1 MAESGSELVLVLAPT
16 GRDAV
21 AAEQQLRA
29 AGLESAVC
37 ASLADLVSCLRAGAG
52 VALVAEEALARAGH
66 EELRRWLDTQPPW
79 SDFPLFVLTSRQVSR
94 RLHSYRLELMQILG
108 NVALLERPLSA
119 VSMTSAVKAG
129 LRARRRQYEVR
140 GHLVAQAQAA
150 EHLEKLVHDRTRQL
164 LETNKQLSAEM
175 AERKQAET
183 ALQQAQKMEAV
194 GQMTGGIAHDFNNLL
209 TAVIGNLDLAIRRE
223 QDEKIVRWLSG
234 ALQAAQRGAKLTS
247 QLLAFARKQHMQ
259 TEPTDL
265 NALVSG
271 MGDLLVR
278 SIGATVRIETSLQHG
293 LWPAMVDASQV
304 ELIIL
309 NLALNARDAMP
320 EGGLLRIATTN
331 SRNDDLTRP
340 HALGLAGDFAVVTVS
355 DTGTGMP
362 DEVRAKAFEP
372 FFTTK
377 PPGAGTGLG
386 LSQVYGVTRQL
397 GGHVDIASYVGKG
410 TTIRIYFPR
419 AAEGVKRQTAEKVQE
434 QLPNSSAASVL
445 VVDDDPD
452 VRAFTV
458 SCLESL
464 GYKVRVADG
473 GHAALAIL
481 GGRESIDLLLIDVIM
496 PEVQGPEVA
505 RLALAKC
512 PELRILF
519 MTGYVAEASD
529 AIGRQHVISKPFTV
543 TELAHMVEEVLRAT
557 ERPKLENVISI
568 RRTPGGG

>member
-1 MAESGSELVLVLAPT
+1 M
-16 GRDAV
+16 
-21 AAEQQLRA
+21 
-29 AGLESAVC
+29 
-37 ASLADLVSCLRAGAG
+37 
-52 VALVAEEALARAGH
+52 AEEAFAGERP
-66 EELRRWLDTQPPW
+66 EELRRWLDAQPPW
-79 SDFPLFVLTSRQVSR
+79 SDFPLLILTSQQVSR
-94 RLHSYRLELMQILG
+94 RLHAYRLELMQVLG
-108 NVALLERPLSA
+108 NVSLLERPLSA
-119 VSMTSAVKAG
+119 VSMISAVKAG

-140 GHLVAQAQAA
+140 GHLIAREQAA

-164 LETNKQLSAEM
+164 LGTNKRLRAEM

-209 TAVIGNLDLAIRRE
+209 TAVIGNLDLAIRRV
-223 QDEKIVRWLSG
+223 QDEKIARWLSG
-234 ALQAAQRGAKLTS
+234 ALQAAQRGAKLTA

-259 TEPTDL
+259 AEPTDL

-278 SIGATVRIETSLQHG
+278 TIGGTVRIETSLQPG
-293 LWPAMVDASQV
+293 LWPAMVDAGQV

-320 EGGLLRIATTN
+320 EGGLLRIATKN
-331 SRNDDLTRP
+331 SGHDDPARP
-340 HALGLAGDFAVVTVS
+340 RALGLAGDFASVTVS

-362 DEVRAKAFEP
+362 DEVKAKAFEP

-397 GGHVDIASYVGKG
+397 GGHVDIESHVGKG
-410 TTIRIYFPR
+410 TTIRIYLPR
-419 AAEGVKRQTAEKVQE
+419 AAAAEGRQTAENVLE
-434 QLPNSSAASVL
+434 QLPSSGAASVL

-464 GYKVRVADG
+464 GYEVRVADG

-481 GGRESIDLLLIDVIM
+481 GGRESIDVLLIDVIM

-505 RLALAKC
+505 RLALAKR

-519 MTGYVAEASD
+519 MTGYVAEAGE
-529 AIGRQHVISKPFTV
+529 AINRQHVLSKPFTV
-543 TELAHMVEEVLRAT
+543 TELAHKVQEVLRAP
-557 ERPKLENVISI
+557 EAPNLENVIPI
-568 RRTPGGG
+568 RRKPGVG

>member
-1 MAESGSELVLVLAPT
+1 MPEIASELVLILAPT

-21 AAEQQLRA
+21 AAAHQLRA
-29 AGLESAVC
+29 SGLESAVC
-37 ASLADLVSCLRAGAG
+37 ADLADLLCRLRAGAG
-52 VALVAEEALARAGH
+52 VALVAEEAFAG
-66 EELRRWLDTQPPW
+66 EGPEDLRRWVDAQPPW
-79 SDFPLFVLTSRQVSR
+79 SDFPLLILTSQQVSR

-108 NVALLERPLSA
+108 NVSLLERPLST
-119 VSMTSAVKAG
+119 VSMISAVKAG

-140 GHLVAQAQAA
+140 GHLIAQEQAA
-150 EHLEKLVHDRTRQL
+150 ETLEKLVHDRTRQL
-164 LETNKQLSAEM
+164 LETNKRLSAEI

-209 TAVIGNLDLAIRRE
+209 TAVVGNLDLAIRRV
-223 QDEKIVRWLSG
+223 QDENVARWLSG
-234 ALQAAQRGAKLTS
+234 ALQAAQRGAKLTA

-259 TEPTDL
+259 AEPTDL

-278 SIGATVRIETSLQHG
+278 SIGAPVRIETSLQHG
-293 LWPAMVDASQV
+293 LWPAMVDAGQV

-309 NLALNARDAMP
+309 NLALNARDAMA

-331 SRNDDLTRP
+331 SGHDDPTRP
-340 HALGLAGDFAVVTVS
+340 RALGLAGDFACVTVS

-362 DEVRAKAFEP
+362 DDVKARAFEP

-397 GGHVDIASYVGKG
+397 GGHVDIESHVGKG
-410 TTIRIYFPR
+410 TTFRIYLPR
-419 AAEGVKRQTAEKVQE
+419 ATEAEGRRTVENDLELPSSGTAR
-434 QLPNSSAASVL
+434 VL
-445 VVDDDPD
+445 VVDDDAD
-452 VRAFTV
+452 VRAFAV

-464 GYKVRVADG
+464 GYEVRVADG
-473 GHAALAIL
+473 GHAALVML
-481 GGRESIDLLLIDVIM
+481 SGRESIDLLLIDVIM

-519 MTGYVAEASD
+519 MTGYVAEAGE
-529 AIGRQHVISKPFTV
+529 AISRQHVLSKPFTV
-543 TELAHMVEEVLRAT
+543 SEMAHKVQQVLQAPEPR
-557 ERPKLENVISI
+557 KLENVIPM
-568 RRTPGGG
+568 RRKPGAG

>member
-1 MAESGSELVLVLAPT
+1 MPEIASELVLILAPT

-21 AAEQQLRA
+21 AAEHQLRA
-29 AGLESAVC
+29 AGLESAAC
-37 ASLADLVSCLRAGAG
+37 AGMADLLSRLRAGAG
-52 VALVAEEALARAGH
+52 VALVAEEAFAREGP
-66 EELRRWLDTQPPW
+66 EDLRGWLNAQPPW
-79 SDFPLFVLTSRQVSR
+79 SDFPLFILTSQQVSR

-108 NVALLERPLSA
+108 NVSLLERPLSA
-119 VSMTSAVKAG
+119 VSMISAIKAG
-129 LRARRRQYEVR
+129 LRARRRQYEVH
-140 GHLVAQAQAA
+140 GHLIAQEQAA
-150 EHLEKLVHDRTRQL
+150 EHLETLVHDRTRQL

-209 TAVIGNLDLAIRRE
+209 TAVVGNLDLAIRRV
-223 QDEKIVRWLSG
+223 QDEKIARWLSG
-234 ALQAAQRGAKLTS
+234 ALQAAQRGAKLTA

-259 TEPTDL
+259 AEPTDL

-278 SIGATVRIETSLQHG
+278 SIGAPVRIETSLQHG
-293 LWPAMVDASQV
+293 LWPAMVDAGQV

-320 EGGLLRIATTN
+320 EGGLLRIATRN
-331 SRNDDLTRP
+331 SGHDDPTRP
-340 HALGLAGDFAVVTVS
+340 RALGLAGDFASVTVS
-355 DTGTGMP
+355 DTGSGMP
-362 DEVRAKAFEP
+362 DDVKAKAFEP

-397 GGHVDIASYVGKG
+397 GGHVDVESHVGKG
-410 TTIRIYFPR
+410 TTFRIYLPR
-419 AAEGVKRQTAEKVQE
+419 ATEAEGRRTVENDLELPSSGTAR
-434 QLPNSSAASVL
+434 VL
-445 VVDDDPD
+445 VVDDDAD
-452 VRAFTV
+452 VRAFAV

-464 GYKVRVADG
+464 GYEVRVADG
-473 GHAALAIL
+473 GHAALAML
-481 GGRESIDLLLIDVIM
+481 SGRESIDLLLIDVIM

-519 MTGYVAEASD
+519 MTGYVAEAGE
-529 AIGRQHVISKPFTV
+529 AISRQHVLSKPFTV
-543 TELAHMVEEVLRAT
+543 SEMAHKVQQVLQAPEPR
-557 ERPKLENVISI
+557 KLENVIPI
-568 RRTPGGG
+568 RRKPGAG

>member
-1 MAESGSELVLVLAPT
+1 MPESASELVLILTPT

-29 AGLESAVC
+29 AGLESVAC
-37 ASLADLVSCLRAGAG
+37 TGMADLVSRLRAGAG
-52 VALVAEEALARAGH
+52 VALVAEEAFAGERS
-66 EELRRWLDTQPPW
+66 EELRGWFAAQPPW
-79 SDFPLFVLTSRQVSR
+79 SDFPLLILTSQHVSR
-94 RLHSYRLELMQILG
+94 RLHAYRLELTQVFA
-108 NVALLERPLSA
+108 NVSLLERPLSA
-119 VSMTSAVKAG
+119 VSMISAVKAG

-140 GHLVAQAQAA
+140 SHLVAREQAA

-164 LETNKQLSAEM
+164 LETNKRLRTEV

-209 TAVIGNLDLAIRRE
+209 TAIVGNLDLAIRRV
-223 QDEKIVRWLSG
+223 QDAKIRHWLSG
-234 ALQAAQRGAKLTS
+234 ALQAAQRGAKLTA

-259 TEPTDL
+259 AEPTDL

-278 SIGATVRIETSLQHG
+278 TIGSTVRIETSLQHG

-320 EGGLLRIATTN
+320 EGGLLRIATKN
-331 SRNDDLTRP
+331 SGHDDPDRP
-340 HALGLAGDFAVVTVS
+340 QSIGLAGDFASVTIS
-355 DTGTGMP
+355 DTGSGMP

-397 GGHVDIASYVGKG
+397 GGHVDIESHVGKG

-419 AAEGVKRQTAEKVQE
+419 TTLFGRCQ
-434 QLPNSSAASVL
+434 
-445 VVDDDPD
+445 
-452 VRAFTV
+452 RA
-458 SCLESL
+458 
-464 GYKVRVADG
+464 
-473 GHAALAIL
+473 H
-481 GGRESIDLLLIDVIM
+481 
-496 PEVQGPEVA
+496 
-505 RLALAKC
+505 
-512 PELRILF
+512 
-519 MTGYVAEASD
+519 
-529 AIGRQHVISKPFTV
+529 
-543 TELAHMVEEVLRAT
+543 
-557 ERPKLENVISI
+557 
-568 RRTPGGG
+568 RRR

>member
-1 MAESGSELVLVLAPT
+1 M
-16 GRDAV
+16 
-21 AAEQQLRA
+21 
-29 AGLESAVC
+29 
-37 ASLADLVSCLRAGAG
+37 
-52 VALVAEEALARAGH
+52 
-66 EELRRWLDTQPPW
+66 
-79 SDFPLFVLTSRQVSR
+79 
-94 RLHSYRLELMQILG
+94 
-108 NVALLERPLSA
+108 
-119 VSMTSAVKAG
+119 
-129 LRARRRQYEVR
+129 
-140 GHLVAQAQAA
+140 
-150 EHLEKLVHDRTRQL
+150 HDRTRQL
-164 LETNKQLSAEM
+164 LETNKRLSAEM
-175 AERKQAET
+175 VERKQAET

-209 TAVIGNLDLAIRRE
+209 TAVIGNLDLAIRRV
-223 QDEKIVRWLSG
+223 QDEKIARWLSG
-234 ALQAAQRGAKLTS
+234 ALQAAQRGAKLTA

-259 TEPTDL
+259 AEPTDL

-278 SIGATVRIETSLQHG
+278 SIGATVRIETSLQPG
-293 LWPAMVDASQV
+293 LWPAMVDPGQV

-320 EGGLLRIATTN
+320 EGGLLRIATKN
-331 SRNDDLTRP
+331 SGHDDPARP
-340 HALGLAGDFAVVTVS
+340 RALGLAGDFASMTVS

-362 DEVRAKAFEP
+362 DEVKAKAFEP

-397 GGHVDIASYVGKG
+397 GGHVDIESHVGKG
-410 TTIRIYFPR
+410 TTIRIYVPR
-419 AAEGVKRQTAEKVQE
+419 AAAAEGRQTAVNVLE
-434 QLPNSSAASVL
+434 QLPSSGAASVL

-464 GYKVRVADG
+464 GYEVRVADG

-481 GGRESIDLLLIDVIM
+481 GGRESIDVLLIDVIM

-519 MTGYVAEASD
+519 MTGYVAEAGE
-529 AIGRQHVISKPFTV
+529 AINRQHVLSKPFTV
-543 TELAHMVEEVLRAT
+543 TELAHKVEEVLRAP
-557 ERPKLENVISI
+557 EPKKLENVIPI
-568 RRTPGGG
+568 RRKPGAG